1 MCPIKIGSWQ
11 QDKTRI
17 TFTTTKNYSSISD
30 FTEHSVWEIVEATSF
45 TVKSA
50 SRFRNSEGNDF
61 FFKLSMKRKPLYYII
76 NMVFSCLVLNI
87 MTLFMFFIPFQL
99 QATLCKIFLELKIN
113 FNTFLKIISSFKKQF
128 QPFLV
133 WE

>member
-99 QATLCKIFLELKIN
+99 QATLCKIFLELKVNLNLI
-113 FNTFLKIISSFKKQF
+113 
-128 QPFLV
+128 
-133 WE
+133 

>member
-17 TFTTTKNYSSISD
+17 TFSTTKNYSSIGD
-30 FTEHSVWEIVEATSF
+30 FTNSPLWDIDEANSF

-50 SRFRNSEGNDF
+50 SRFKYSEGNDF
-61 FFKLSMKRKPLYYII
+61 FFKLSIKRKPLYYIT
-76 NMVFSCLVLNI
+76 NNVFSCLVLNI

-99 QATLCKIFLELKIN
+99 QATLCNLYCLN
-113 FNTFLKIISSFKKQF
+113 QF
-128 QPFLV
+128 FYSLI
-133 WE
+133 